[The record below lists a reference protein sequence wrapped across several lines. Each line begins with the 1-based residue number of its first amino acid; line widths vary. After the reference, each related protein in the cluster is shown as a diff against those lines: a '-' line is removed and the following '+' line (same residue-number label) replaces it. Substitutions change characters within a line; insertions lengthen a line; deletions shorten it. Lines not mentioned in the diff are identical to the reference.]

1 MKTSLMVWWILY
13 TACIPAHATVEI
25 TAEMNGKNVE
35 YKLPTGMKIS
45 VPEKIFWKVIAEQIE
60 KEQEKSPE
68 GAIRNGNAE
77 KLKELLQAG
86 AELTPDLLILAAVHG
101 QTECMKVLLDLGI
114 NPNATDAQGK
124 GKNALHLCVEYGYAE
139 CVKLLLDAGA
149 DINMRSP
156 NQLDFTPLM
165 LAAYNNHTEC
175 ARLLVESGADVFLRT
190 GTWDYTALHWAMDS
204 EAWEV
209 FKYLLSVEKIRADKA
224 LIQDLFEPHPP
235 HVESVRLLMDAGAT
249 TGDAWADAVCYG
261 DEQKLQKL
269 LESGAYKG
277 ADNMRQLLT
286 AIRLHDAPIMQYVLQ
301 TGVDVTHFA
310 RDAGWEVTFVLKQ
323 GKTAH
328 LQMLIEHGMNV
339 NETRADM
346 NHSLLIEAAFRGC
359 DEAVELLLK
368 SGADI
373 NAQDPDGYT
382 ALMHAYGKPEKV
394 KLLLSCNPDLSICNK
409 NGDDALTLFRDSVI
423 YGDAYIECYRLLQEY
438 MQQK

>member
-1 MKTSLMVWWILY
+1 MVWWILY

-35 YKLPTGMKIS
+35 YNLPAGMRIS
-45 VPEKIFWKVIAEQIE
+45 VPEKIFWKVFAEQIE

-86 AELTPDLLILAAVHG
+86 AELTPDLLILAASDN
-101 QTECMKVLLDLGI
+101 QIECMKVLLDLGI
-114 NPNATDAQGK
+114 TPNATDAQCQ
-124 GKNALHLCVEYGYAE
+124 NALHLCAAYGYTEGA
-139 CVKLLLDAGA
+139 KLLLQAGA
-149 DINMRSP
+149 DVNMLSP
-156 NQLDFTPLM
+156 AHGGSTPLM
-165 LAAYNNHTEC
+165 LAAKNNHTEC

-209 FKYLLSVEKIRADKA
+209 FKYLLSVGKIRADKA
-224 LIQDLFEPHPP
+224 LIQDLFEPIPQNA
-235 HVESVRLLMDAGAT
+235 ESVRLLMDAGAT

-261 DEQKLQKL
+261 DEQKLQEL

-323 GKTAH
+323 GKTEH

-339 NETRADM
+339 NEARADM
-346 NHSLLIEAAFRGC
+346 NHSLLIEAVFRGC

-373 NAQDPDGYT
+373 NAQDPYGYT
-382 ALMHAYGKPEKV
+382 ALMFASGKPEKV
-394 KLLLSCNPDLSICNK
+394 KLLLARNPDLSIRNED
-409 NGDDALTLFRDSVI
+409 GEDVLTLFRDSVI
-423 YGDAYIECYRLLQEY
+423 YGDAYAECYRLLQEY
-438 MQQK
+438 IQQK

>member
-1 MKTSLMVWWILY
+1 MVWWILY

-45 VPEKIFWKVIAEQIE
+45 VPEKIFWKVLAEQIE
-60 KEQEKSPE
+60 KEEEKTPE

-101 QTECMKVLLDLGI
+101 QTECMKVMLDSGMS
-114 NPNATDAQGK
+114 PNAHDDK
-124 GKNALHLCVEYGYAE
+124 SVLPLHFCVEYGYAE

-156 NQLDFTPLM
+156 NRLDFTPLM
-165 LAAYNNHTEC
+165 LAAYNNRTEC
-175 ARLLVESGADVFLRT
+175 AGLLVEAGADVFLRSEN
-190 GTWDYTALHWAMDS
+190 YTAMHWALHQ
-204 EAWEV
+204 EAWDV
-209 FKYLLSVEKIRADKA
+209 FGYLLSVEKIRADKA
-224 LIQDLFEPHPP
+224 LIQDLFEPIPQNA
-235 HVESVRLLMDAGAT
+235 ESVRLLMDAGAT
-249 TGDAWADAVCYG
+249 TGDAWSDAVCYG
-261 DEQKLQKL
+261 DEQKLQEL

-277 ADNMRQLLT
+277 VDNMRLLLT
-286 AIRLHDAPIMQYVLQ
+286 AIQLHDAPIMQYVLQ

-323 GKTAH
+323 GKTEH

-339 NETRADM
+339 NEARADM
-346 NHSLLIEAAFRGC
+346 NHSLLIEAVFRGC

-373 NAQDPDGYT
+373 NAQDPYGYT
-382 ALMHAYGKPEKV
+382 ALMFASGKPEKV
-394 KLLLSCNPDLSICNK
+394 KLLLSRHPDLSIRNK
-409 NGDDALTLFRDSVI
+409 NGKDALTYFRYSVI
-423 YGDAYIECYRLLQEY
+423 YGDAYAECYRLLQEY

>member
-101 QTECMKVLLDLGI
+101 QTECMKVLLDSGMS
-114 NPNATDAQGK
+114 PNAPDDK
-124 GKNALHLCVEYGYAE
+124 SVFPLHFCVEYGYAE

-156 NQLDFTPLM
+156 NRLDFTPLM
-165 LAAYNNHTEC
+165 LAAYNNRTEC
-175 ARLLVESGADVFLRT
+175 AGLLVEAGADVFLRSEN
-190 GTWDYTALHWAMDS
+190 YTAMHWALHQ
-204 EAWEV
+204 EAWDV
-209 FKYLLSVEKIRADKA
+209 FGYLLSVEKIRADKA
-224 LIQDLFEPHPP
+224 LIQDLFEPIPQNA
-235 HVESVRLLMDAGAT
+235 ESVRLLMDAGAT

-269 LESGAYKG
+269 LECGAYKG
-277 ADNMRQLLT
+277 ADNMRQLLR
-286 AIRLHDAPIMQYVLQ
+286 AIQLHDAPIMQYVLQ
-301 TGVDVTHFA
+301 TGADVTHFA

-323 GKTAH
+323 GKTEH

-339 NETRADM
+339 NENCSADM
-346 NHSLLIEAAFRGC
+346 NHSLLIEAVFRGC

-373 NAQDPDGYT
+373 NAQDPYGYT
-382 ALMHAYGKPEKV
+382 ALMFASGKPGKV
-394 KLLLSCNPDLSICNK
+394 KLLLSCNPDLSLRNK
-409 NGDDALTLFRDSVI
+409 YGKDVLTHFRYKAI
-423 YGDAYIECYRLLQEY
+423 HGDAYIECYRLLQEY

>member
-1 MKTSLMVWWILY
+1 MKTSLVALSVLF

-35 YKLPTGMKIS
+35 YKLPAGMKIS
-45 VPEKIFWKVIAEQIE
+45 VPEKIFWKVLAEQIE

-68 GAIRNGNAE
+68 GAIRNGNTE
-77 KLKELLQAG
+77 KLKEFLHAG
-86 AELTPDLLILAAVHG
+86 AELTPDLLILAASDN
-101 QTECMKVLLDLGI
+101 QIECMKVLLDLGLS
-114 NPNATDAQGK
+114 PNAPDGESQ
-124 GKNALHLCVEYGYAE
+124 NALHLCAAYGYTEGA
-139 CVKLLLDAGA
+139 KLLLQEGA
-149 DINMRSP
+149 DVNMLSP
-156 NQLDFTPLM
+156 AHGGSTPLM
-165 LAAYNNHTEC
+165 LAAKNNHTEC
-175 ARLLVESGADVFLRT
+175 ARLLVEAGADVFLRSEN
-190 GTWDYTALHWAMDS
+190 YTAMHWALHQ
-204 EAWEV
+204 EAWDV
-209 FKYLLSVEKIRADKA
+209 FGYLLSVEKIRADKA
-224 LIQDLFEPHPP
+224 LIQDLFEPIPQNA
-235 HVESVRLLMDAGAT
+235 ESVRLLMDAGAT

-261 DEQKLQKL
+261 DEQKLQEL
-269 LESGAYKG
+269 LEIGAYKG
-277 ADNMRQLLT
+277 VDNMRQLLT
-286 AIRLHDAPIMQYVLQ
+286 AIRLHDATIMQYVLQ

-339 NETRADM
+339 NEARADM

-359 DEAVELLLK
+359 DEAVNLLLK

-394 KLLLSCNPDLSICNK
+394 KLLLACNPDLSLRNK
-409 NGDDALTLFRDSVI
+409 YGKDVLTHFRDSVI
-423 YGDAYIECYRLLQEY
+423 HGDSYAECYRLLQEY